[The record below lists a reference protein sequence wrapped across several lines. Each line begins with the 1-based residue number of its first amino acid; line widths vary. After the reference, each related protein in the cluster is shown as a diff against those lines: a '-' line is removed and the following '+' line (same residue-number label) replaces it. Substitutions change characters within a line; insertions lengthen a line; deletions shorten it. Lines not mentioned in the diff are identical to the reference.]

1 MQALSVQEDCSSH
14 QPAAHISQ
22 AQRLG
27 WHSTSSWDPT
37 PPHPGAQAQRQKE
50 ADMRAMDK
58 AHDSTKQLLD
68 NARQVMAAQRVLPD
82 PLP

>member
-1 MQALSVQEDCSSH
+1 
-14 QPAAHISQ
+14 
-22 AQRLG
+22 
-27 WHSTSSWDPT
+27 
-37 PPHPGAQAQRQKE
+37 
-50 ADMRAMDK
+50 MRAMDK